1 MDIVIIKRNGDL
13 DTKTLD
19 GVHNL
24 YKKCNY
30 RKIKDFENYAE
41 WKVKVNK
48 TKYRIQMHGKTVGKA
63 NMENKYDFPPP
74 IADTLFFGD
83 CAVVRIVDGQLHS
96 LSIDEWTAIY
106 EKLFGGFEN
115 LDDTIDQDNN
125 EIDELADIPKHM
137 KTKTGGYLKDG
148 FVVDDDSSGGTSE
161 DGTGEDCAGEDCAG
175 EDGTCEDGA
184 GEDGTCEDGTCEDGT
199 CEDGASE
206 DGASEDGASEDGASE
221 ADTSEADTCEADT
234 SEADTCEAD
243 TSEADTSEADT
254 SEDSELDVE
263 DYIEES

>member
-148 FVVDDDSSGGTSE
+148 FVVDDDSSGGASEAGASE
-161 DGTGEDCAGEDCAG
+161 DGASEAGASEAGASEAGES
-175 EDGTCEDGA
+175 EDGA
-184 GEDGTCEDGTCEDGT
+184 S
-199 CEDGASE
+199 EDGASE

-221 ADTSEADTCEADT
+221 ADTCEAYT
-234 SEADTCEAD
+234 SEAY

-254 SEDSELDVE
+254 GEDSELDVE